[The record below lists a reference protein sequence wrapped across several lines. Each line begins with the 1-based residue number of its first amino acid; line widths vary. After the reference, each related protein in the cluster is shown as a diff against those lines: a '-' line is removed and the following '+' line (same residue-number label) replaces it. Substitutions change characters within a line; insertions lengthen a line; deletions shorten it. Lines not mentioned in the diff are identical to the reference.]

1 MISIHRPLRPALAV
15 SLGAIPGALSRFLL
29 EAYLEPYLAGNVPFA
44 TLIVNVTGCFLLGVI
59 APLAFARTFVLHPDL
74 RLLLTTGFIGSYT
87 TFSSY
92 ELDNDKLLSIRN
104 VAIEGFYWL
113 GSMGLGLLALELG
126 SRLVLRG
133 LAYWEKW
140 DDLT

>member
-1 MISIHRPLRPALAV
+1 MVATGFGRQFWCCA
-15 SLGAIPGALSRFLL
+15 GALSRFLL

-59 APLAFARTFVLHPDL
+59 APLAFARTFVLHPEL
-74 RLLLTTGFIGSYT
+74 RLLLTTGLIGSYT

-92 ELDNDKLLSIRN
+92 ELDNDQLFSGQSWP
-104 VAIEGFYWL
+104 VEGFYWL
-113 GSMGLGLLALELG
+113 GSTGLGLLALELG

-140 DDLT
+140 DDLA

>member
-1 MISIHRPLRPALAV
+1 MISIHPRLRPALAV

-29 EAYLEPYLAGNVPFA
+29 EAYLEPHLAGNVPFA

-92 ELDNDKLLSIRN
+92 ELDNDKLLGIRD
-104 VAIEGFYWL
+104 VAVEGFYWL
-113 GSMGLGLLALELG
+113 GSTGLGLLALELG
-126 SRLVLRG
+126 SRLVLRA

-140 DDLT
+140 DDFT

>member
-1 MISIHRPLRPALAV
+1 MTSIHPRLRPALAV

-29 EAYLEPYLAGNVPFA
+29 AVYLEPYLVGNVPFA

-59 APLAFARTFVLHPDL
+59 APLAFARTFVVHPDL
-74 RLLLTTGFIGSYT
+74 RLLLTTGLIGSYT

-92 ELDNDKLLSIRN
+92 ELDNDKLLGIRDM
-104 VAIEGFYWL
+104 AAEGFYWL
-113 GSMGLGLLALELG
+113 GSTGLGLLALELG
-126 SRLVLRG
+126 SRLVLWG
-133 LAYWEKW
+133 LASWEKW